1 MSDAEETDA
10 SGKAGDFLNR
20 WSQRKTAC
28 RKDEAVAAAAPAA
41 QSPLQDATT
50 TVDSEPRQELMDA
63 DMPSIDSLDSNSDF
77 SVFMSPKVSEQL
89 RTLALRKLFHM
100 PAFNVTDGLND
111 YDEDYTGFAGLGN
124 VVTHEMKRMLQ
135 RELHAEDVAEGVAE
149 DEPPPVA
156 LAEVSTTVADEE
168 PESVEDKDED
178 SGNA

>member
-1 MSDAEETDA
+1 VSDAEETDA

-41 QSPLQDATT
+41 QSPLQNATT

-135 RELHAEDVAEGVAE
+135 RELHAEGVAE

>member
-50 TVDSEPRQELMDA
+50 IVDSKPRQELMDA

-135 RELHAEDVAEGVAE
+135 RELHAEDVAE

-156 LAEVSTTVADEE
+156 LAGVSTAVADEE